1 VSRDVQSTGWPRD
14 WCGEARLSAEGQ
26 AGAEQSSGRRAMCRA
41 QGGRA
46 TGVARRGCPP
56 RGRPPAGEERP
67 MGQWRLT
74 GEGKWRLAGGDES
87 RRATACGMRAAARLP
102 AGITSLGFF
111 LDGPYRI

>member
-1 VSRDVQSTGWPRD
+1 
-14 WCGEARLSAEGQ
+14 
-26 AGAEQSSGRRAMCRA
+26 
-41 QGGRA
+41 
-46 TGVARRGCPP
+46 
-56 RGRPPAGEERP
+56 